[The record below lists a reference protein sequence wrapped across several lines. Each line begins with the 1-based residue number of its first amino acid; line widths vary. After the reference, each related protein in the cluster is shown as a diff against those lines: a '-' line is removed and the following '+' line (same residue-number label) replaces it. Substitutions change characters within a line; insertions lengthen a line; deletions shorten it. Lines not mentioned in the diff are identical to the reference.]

1 MKRTNDLA
9 LGARFLAVMM
19 VLGYIESM
27 IPMGSI
33 PGIKLGLSNSVLLLS
48 LYWLGIPFSF
58 VLMLSKVLLSG
69 FLFGNPNAMLYSLAG
84 GVLSMLAMILLIY
97 GVKGLSPVG
106 AGIAGAVMHNVGQV
120 GVAALQLQTKGLL
133 YYMAILMLVGVVT
146 GFLTGTIT
154 LQLMRYLPKERR
166 KQFAAEEDSRKAP
179 EDRREK

>member
-1 MKRTNDLA
+1 MTKTNSLA
-9 LGARFLAVMM
+9 LGAMFLAVMM

-27 IPMGSI
+27 IPMGTI
-33 PGIKLGLSNSVLLLS
+33 PGVKLGLSNSVLLLS

-58 VLMLSKVLLSG
+58 PLMLAKVLLSG

-84 GVLSMLAMILLIY
+84 GILSMLAMVLLIY
-97 GVKGLSPVG
+97 GVKGLSPIG

-133 YYMAILMLVGVVT
+133 YYMAILMLVGVAT
-146 GFLTGTIT
+146 GFLTGTVA

-166 KQFAAEEDSRKAP
+166 ERFMPEKAAKN
-179 EDRREK
+179 K